1 MKLLIH
7 TCNTFISVF
16 YSVSQLTS
24 DIFINHNQRSTV
36 EARSEVSEVRNHLVQ
51 VLVDLG
57 ELGRE
62 LLVLKGVALLVEDLC
77 HGGDQQQPLLG
88 VRLGEADGLA
98 RGQLQG
104 GASGLLASQVPERF
118 FWEFPF
124 GLNHSHGRDEEESL
138 EGGVGLGVEILSV
151 PKQP

>member
-1 MKLLIH
+1 MKLVIH
-7 TCNTFISVF
+7 TCYTFISVF

-24 DIFINHNQRSTV
+24 DIFINHKRQSL
-36 EARSEVSEVRNHLVQ
+36 EERSEVSEVSNHLVQ

-62 LLVLKGVALLVEDLC
+62 LLVLKGVALLVEDLG

-88 VRLGEADGLA
+88 VGLGEADGFA

-104 GASGLLASQVPERF
+104 GASRLLASQVPERF
-118 FWEFPF
+118 I
-124 GLNHSHGRDEEESL
+124 
-138 EGGVGLGVEILSV
+138 LGVSFWSKSLTWQRRGGESGGRRW
-151 PKQP
+151 PRC